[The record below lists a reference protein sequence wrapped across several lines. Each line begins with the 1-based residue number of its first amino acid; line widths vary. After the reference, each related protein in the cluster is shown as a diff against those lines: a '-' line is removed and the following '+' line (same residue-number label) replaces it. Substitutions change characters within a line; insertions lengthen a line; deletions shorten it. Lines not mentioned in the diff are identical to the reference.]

1 MARDGNGRY
10 VIPQSSWYP
19 PINGVDASPDDFKN
33 LIEDIASALTQSLSS
48 DGQTAIQNNLNM
60 NGYRMTNVGAP
71 QTNGDAISRAF
82 LSKGNDVPRST
93 NLILPSQGSFFNVT
107 GTGTIEAISASF
119 AGRQVWLRFGSG
131 VTLIDSDNLY
141 LIGGKNWETNDGDM
155 GLFIEL
161 EPGVWAC
168 SSKNRMGTA
177 AELDVGTKPNQIPT
191 NSHISSQ
198 TTGMVSYFAGES
210 APDGWLVADGSAVS
224 RDEYSDLF
232 NYIGTKYGAGDGSTT
247 FNLPDAESIY
257 LRGSGSGLPVGTRQ
271 DDQIKSHNHSGSTG
285 AAGNHNHTRGSMNI
299 SGSFATRDFYE
310 GSDTI
315 TNYSGPFYKGSKT
328 GSGVKNFGSNNWDSA
343 RRVTQFDAS
352 RNWTGSTSNSGNH
365 VHSVSIGST
374 GGSETRP
381 KTLVLLPCIKY

>member
-48 DGQTAIQNNLNM
+48 DGQTAIRNNLNM

-71 QTNGDAISRAF
+71 QANGDAISRAF

-119 AGRQVWLRFGSG
+119 TGRQVWLRFGSG

-168 SSKNRMGTA
+168 ASVNRFGSA
-177 AELDVGTKPNQIPT
+177 AYVDIPDGATEFGSASVKDVVDDADDTDADKVL
-191 NSHISSQ
+191 
-198 TTGMVSYFAGES
+198 TTGYKL
-210 APDGWLVADGSAVS
+210 DKL
-224 RDEYSDLF
+224 
-232 NYIGTKYGAGDGSTT
+232 AGDLPINRTT
-247 FNLPDAESIY
+247 GNLPYS
-257 LRGSGSGLPVGTRQ
+257 RVSGAP
-271 DDQIKSHNHSGSTG
+271 K
-285 AAGNHNHTRGSMNI
+285 
-299 SGSFATRDFYE
+299 
-310 GSDTI
+310 I
-315 TNYSGPFYKGSKT
+315 T
-328 GSGVKNFGSNNWDSA
+328 V
-343 RRVTQFDAS
+343 
-352 RNWTGSTSNSGNH
+352 STSNPSGGNNGD
-365 VHSVSIGST
+365 VWLKV
-374 GGSETRP
+374 
-381 KTLVLLPCIKY
+381 